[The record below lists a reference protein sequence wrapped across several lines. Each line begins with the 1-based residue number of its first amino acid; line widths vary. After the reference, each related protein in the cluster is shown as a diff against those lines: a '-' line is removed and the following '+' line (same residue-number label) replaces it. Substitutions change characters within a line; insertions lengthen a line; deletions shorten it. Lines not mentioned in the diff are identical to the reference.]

1 MRRTTTVETKT
12 SRDKSRVKYGRNM
25 FVRACELLIGFNHS
39 LGKGISKDHKEL
51 IGCKLSEAI
60 LRTTRGPLED
70 GLRIFLLRFPDI

>member
-12 SRDKSRVKYGRNM
+12 SRDKSREKYDRHM
-25 FVRACELLIGFNHS
+25 FVRACELIIGLNHS
-39 LGKGISKDHKEL
+39 HGKGISKDHKEL

-70 GLRIFLLRFPDI
+70 SSRMN